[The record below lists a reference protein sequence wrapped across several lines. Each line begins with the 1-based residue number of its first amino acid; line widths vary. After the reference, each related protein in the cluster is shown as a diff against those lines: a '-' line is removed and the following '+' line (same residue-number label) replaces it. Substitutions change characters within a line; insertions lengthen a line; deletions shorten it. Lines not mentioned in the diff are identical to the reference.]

1 MEALQEMRISF
12 RWDAINEE
20 NKQAAEN
27 KAARQRGEDVE
38 EYEPEV
44 FENGDTRKQL
54 LARSR
59 YLLFKSRNK
68 WTESQKKRAKILFE
82 LYPDIENAYNLTDEL
97 RRIYSSTK
105 IKGVAYTKLA
115 HWYKHVED
123 MGYDSFQVVK
133 QTIYENYIDIL
144 NFFDNRSTNSSA
156 ESFNAKI
163 KNFRAQL
170 RGISDVKYFL
180 FRLQKIYA

>member
-20 NKQAAEN
+20 NRQTAEN
-27 KAARQRGEDVE
+27 KAARKRGEDVE

-123 MGYDSFQVVK
+123 AGYDSFQVVK
-133 QTIYENYIDIL
+133 QTIYENYIENAWSMFVPGNRVGGKRSSFLPTFVFRPLTPPYVRFRIRRFFIL
-144 NFFDNRSTNSSA
+144 
-156 ESFNAKI
+156 
-163 KNFRAQL
+163 RA
-170 RGISDVKYFL
+170 I
-180 FRLQKIYA
+180 

>member
-1 MEALQEMRISF
+1 MFEKLSL
-12 RWDAINEE
+12 
-20 NKQAAEN
+20 
-27 KAARQRGEDVE
+27 GEE

-105 IKGVAYTKLA
+105 IKGVAYTNWL
-115 HWYKHVED
+115 
-123 MGYDSFQVVK
+123 
-133 QTIYENYIDIL
+133 I
-144 NFFDNRSTNSSA
+144 
-156 ESFNAKI
+156 
-163 KNFRAQL
+163 
-170 RGISDVKYFL
+170 GISMWKMRDTIR
-180 FRLQKIYA
+180 FRWSSRPSMKTI

>member
-1 MEALQEMRISF
+1 MFEKLSL
-12 RWDAINEE
+12 
-20 NKQAAEN
+20 
-27 KAARQRGEDVE
+27 GEE

-105 IKGVAYTKLA
+105 IKGVAYTN
-115 HWYKHVED
+115 
-123 MGYDSFQVVK
+123 MFR
-133 QTIYENYIDIL
+133 NYVL
-144 NFFDNRSTNSSA
+144 
-156 ESFNAKI
+156 
-163 KNFRAQL
+163 
-170 RGISDVKYFL
+170 
-180 FRLQKIYA
+180 